1 MAALTEKVN
10 NEYDTYLP
18 SEQLA
23 LETYK
28 LEEKATKRMIGFG
41 LKSMINPF
49 AWGYI
54 AVSSIGENV
63 NPLKALF
70 GMVSY
75 PFTASARLVACS
87 QKKKIKIGRKIMGDI
102 FNQYFSMLAPRL
114 AAEYKEASVSI
125 IKDNQ
130 PEKVTEGTLAYLLD
144 GMIEDDVEMKKF
156 TQELFSDYQR
166 WTSSLGRAAKTRWG
180 ELNVS
185 GDNLVLT
192 VNPKI
197 LETYGKMVD
206 NEARTIRVERNVI
219 PN

>member
-1 MAALTEKVN
+1 MAELTEKVN
-10 NEYDTYLP
+10 SEYDAYIP
-18 SEQLA
+18 SDQLA

-28 LEEKATKRMIGFG
+28 LEAKATKRMIGFG

-54 AVSSIGENV
+54 AVSSIGDNV

-75 PFTASARLVACS
+75 PFTASARLVTCS
-87 QKKKIKIGRKIMGDI
+87 QKKKIKIGREIMGDV

-114 AAEYKEASVSI
+114 AVLYKEENVPI

-130 PEKVTEGTLAYLLD
+130 PEKVAEGTLTYLLD
-144 GMIEDDVEMKKF
+144 GMIEDEAVMKKF
-156 TQELFSDYQR
+156 TQELFSDYRR

-185 GDNLVLT
+185 GNDLRLKL
-192 VNPKI
+192 NPKI
-197 LETYGKMVD
+197 LETYGKPAG
-206 NEARTIRVERNVI
+206 NEARTIRIERNVI
-219 PN
+219 LD